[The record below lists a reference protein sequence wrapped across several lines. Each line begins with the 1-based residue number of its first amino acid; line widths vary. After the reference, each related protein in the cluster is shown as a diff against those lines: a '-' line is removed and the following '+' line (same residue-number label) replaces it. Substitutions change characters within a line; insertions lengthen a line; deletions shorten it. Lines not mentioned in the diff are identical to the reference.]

1 MIKEVIVVEGK
12 DDIARIKE
20 FVSCDVIACN
30 GSHISPKFLKKI
42 KMLEK
47 SRGIIILTD
56 PDWTGK
62 KIRHILTNAI
72 PSAKQAYVKR
82 DLATKN
88 GDIGVE
94 NASKE
99 EIIRALNEAKAHNSA
114 QNNTFTKMDIYDYG
128 LSGRSNS
135 KLFKKAAL

>member
-62 KIRHILTNAI
+62 RLDIFLQMLFQVLSRPMLKGILLQ
-72 PSAKQAYVKR
+72 KM
-82 DLATKN
+82 
-88 GDIGVE
+88 
-94 NASKE
+94 
-99 EIIRALNEAKAHNSA
+99 EIS
-114 QNNTFTKMDIYDYG
+114 G
-128 LSGRSNS
+128 LRMP
-135 KLFKKAAL
+135 LRKK